1 MLELILELV
10 VSLVGM
16 FIQLVFTLLIRIP
29 SFVVDLVL
37 KPGNEATGE
46 QLATGDRRDYF
57 LRIDHRPDFAL
68 RSILTTFRTAQWQ
81 STQFGYPSDTRSC
94 GYWY

>member
-16 FIQLVFTLLIRIP
+16 FIQVVFTLLIKFP

-37 KPGNEATGE
+37 KPGNEAKAKNW
-46 QLATGDRRDYF
+46 QLAIVGIVFY
-57 LRIDHRPDFAL
+57 AL
-68 RSILTTFRTAQWQ
+68 IIGPILLFVV
-81 STQFGYPSDTRSC
+81 F
-94 GYWY
+94 

>member
-16 FIQLVFTLLIRIP
+16 FIQVVFTLLIKIP

-37 KPGNEATGE
+37 KPGNERQTKNW
-46 QLATGDRRDYF
+46 QLAIVGIIFY
-57 LRIDHRPDFAL
+57 AL
-68 RSILTTFRTAQWQ
+68 IIGPILLFVI
-81 STQFGYPSDTRSC
+81 F
-94 GYWY
+94 